1 MTFTPRI
8 VAFLCDHCAYAAAD
22 AAGRERLVYPQ
33 ALLTI
38 RVMCT
43 GRIEPTHVVQALR
56 EGADGVLVAG
66 CHPGDCHYL
75 RGNIEALARFT
86 LLQRTLADLGFEP
99 ARVRMTWASATES
112 EHFASTVRE
121 MTAALQQLGPLSYAR
136 STLEEAP
143 SAVPAHVQPGPA
155 AAAPPAGRRP
165 RLAFYWNASCGGCE
179 EAIVDLAEGL
189 HAVLEVAD
197 VVLWPVALDF
207 RRKDIEALPDGDIDV
222 SFINGAVRTQE
233 QVEMAELLRRK
244 SRVVVAFGACAHLG
258 GIVGL
263 GNLVGSAA
271 IRAVSHGDHPGTQHD
286 ALHLPDLCARVRPLA
301 EVVAV
306 DCTVPGCPP
315 TTEVILPAVQALLAG
330 KLPPFGAVLS
340 PGRALCETCTR
351 RESRPEKV
359 DLSRMR
365 RIATYQP
372 NPDKCF
378 LADGLVCLGPAT
390 RQGCGES
397 CMNANMP
404 CRGCFG
410 PPDGVTDQGAAFLG
424 AVGSLLAGESAE
436 GAAAAAGAFVDPTGT
451 FYRYSMASAL
461 IPARRFPVLP

>member
-1 MTFTPRI
+1 VSFTPRI
-8 VAFLCDHCAYAAAD
+8 VAFLCDHCAYRAAD
-22 AAGRERLVYPQ
+22 AAGRERLEYPQ
-33 ALLTI
+33 VLLTV

-43 GRIEPTHVVQALR
+43 GRIEPAHLAQALR

-86 LLQRTLADLGFEP
+86 LLQRTLVDLGFE
-99 ARVRMTWASATES
+99 AERVRLTWASATES
-112 EHFASTVRE
+112 EHLAGVVRE
-121 MTAALQQLGPLSYAR
+121 MAAQLQALGPLRYSADA
-136 STLEEAP
+136 LQEAP
-143 SAVPAHVQPGPA
+143 SARPVHVARSSTVGPA
-155 AAAPPAGRRP
+155 VAGRKP

-179 EAIVDLAEGL
+179 EAIVDLAEEL
-189 HAVLEVAD
+189 HTVLETVD

-207 RRKDIEALPDGDIDV
+207 RRADVEAMPDGDIDV

-244 SRVVVAFGACAHLG
+244 SRLVVAFGACAHLG

-263 GNLVGSAA
+263 GNTVGAPAILASA
-271 IRAVSHGDHPGTQHD
+271 HGENLEKLQGP
-286 ALHLPDLCARVRPLA
+286 LHLPAMCARVKTLA

-315 TTEVILPAVQALLAG
+315 TTEVILPALRALLAG
-330 KLPPFGAVLS
+330 EIPPFGAVLS
-340 PGRALCETCTR
+340 PGKALCETCSR

-365 RIATYQP
+365 RLATHQP
-372 NPDKCF
+372 HAEKCF
-378 LADGLVCLGPAT
+378 LADGLVCVGPAT

-397 CMNANMP
+397 CINANMP

-410 PPDGVTDQGAAFLG
+410 PPDGVVDQGAALLG
-424 AVGSLLAGESAE
+424 AMGTLVAGEDATTAQANASQL
-436 GAAAAAGAFVDPTGT
+436 VDPTGT
-451 FYRYSMASAL
+451 FFRYSMASAL
-461 IPARRFPVLP
+461 IPTRRLPVIP